1 MKYTRD
7 ERKKR
12 MVQVP
17 KEIKASIRKQKDGRE
32 SGKEFSIPCLIEW
45 PGVKHER
52 RPLLQLSL

>member
-7 ERKKR
+7 EKK

-17 KEIKASIRKQKDGRE
+17 KEIKASIRKQKEGRE

-45 PGVKHER
+45 HGAKHER
-52 RPLLQLSL
+52 RPLPWLSL